1 VGTPGTSKYAAE
13 DLAEYEQSRPVLHD
27 LGACEMKHG
36 MRVSIVNLYA
46 DQLGNRQL
54 QKEFQALKAAAVSNR
69 LPMRFSTFTLL
80 LALCCGLANGCSG
93 GVTRRTAA
101 TVLSVKG
108 NVVFGMAEQNNF
120 QPVTRESRIY
130 DGNIVRTSDGAL
142 LNLGLIAAALAQMS
156 SNSEIKIEELKIAK
170 DGNQTGGN
178 MRSRSARIRLNRG
191 KITLLFSGRDKSTSQ
206 FAVSTPAVTVTAD
219 SDCLLRVQR
228 DDTTTRVTCV
238 QGKVYASTGAQPPI
252 AIGAGYFQQWPST
265 RPEPVAAT
273 EDAAAQIDITDS
285 LEIENQLRELG
296 ADWQNRRPF

>member
-1 VGTPGTSKYAAE
+1 MGTPGTSKYAAE

-36 MRVSIVNLYA
+36 MRVSILNLYA

-54 QKEFQALKAAAVSNR
+54 PKEFQALKAAAVSNR
-69 LPMRFSTFTLL
+69 LPMRFSTFTFL

-93 GVTRRTAA
+93 GITRRTAA

-170 DGNQTGGN
+170 DGDQTGGSV
-178 MRSRSARIRLNRG
+178 RSRSA
-191 KITLLFSGRDKSTSQ
+191 FM
-206 FAVSTPAVTVTAD
+206 
-219 SDCLLRVQR
+219 
-228 DDTTTRVTCV
+228 
-238 QGKVYASTGAQPPI
+238 
-252 AIGAGYFQQWPST
+252 
-265 RPEPVAAT
+265 
-273 EDAAAQIDITDS
+273 
-285 LEIENQLRELG
+285 
-296 ADWQNRRPF
+296 

>member
-1 VGTPGTSKYAAE
+1 MGTAGTSKYAAE

-54 QKEFQALKAAAVSNR
+54 PKEFQALKAAAVSNR
-69 LPMRFSTFTLL
+69 LPMRFSTFTFL

-93 GVTRRTAA
+93 GITRRTAA

-170 DGNQTGGN
+170 DGNQTGGSV
-178 MRSRSARIRLNRG
+178 RSRSARIRLSRG
-191 KITLLFSGRDKSTSQ
+191 KITVLFSGRDKRTSQ
-206 FAVSTPAVTVTAD
+206 FAISTPAVTVTAD

-228 DDTTTRVTCV
+228 DDATTRVTCV
-238 QGKVYASTGAQPPI
+238 QGKVYASSGAQPPI
-252 AIGAGYFQQWPST
+252 AIGAGYFKQWPST

-273 EDAAAQIDITDS
+273 EDAVAQIDITDS

-296 ADWQNRRPF
+296 AGCQNRRPL